1 MKPKSPTRQT
11 KPQGNYIDSFVKN
24 MFGRVL
30 VFADFL
36 RNYADPKFVAAI
48 DMNKITPAPT
58 HYIGAKGDERI
69 VDLVFHCP
77 LKSGNGSL
85 MAVIVFEHQTSSLK
99 KIPRKLLKYI
109 SSIWE
114 SEAKEGKPLSAPYFL
129 VLRTGK
135 KPHRKRYATMADL
148 LPKYGD
154 GEPVGK
160 KVEVEFDVVDLPSWD
175 FDKLVGGA
183 VLRSALMMLHTTT
196 GGHLD
201 DFPKALL
208 PLLELPEGER
218 VEVTKELLD
227 FAAKAF
233 AANSRKLDAAAVGA
247 AVETIF
253 KGKGQKMMKTIFEEQ
268 QDIGEARGVVKGEA
282 KMVVNALR
290 TRFGKVP
297 KGIEKA
303 IFAMSDSIALE
314 SMLVQAI
321 QSDTLEEF
329 ADGLG

>member
-11 KPQGNYIDSFVKN
+11 KPQGNYVDAFVKN

-30 VFADFL
+30 VFTDFL

-48 DMNKITPAPT
+48 DLGKITPAPT
-58 HYIGAKGDERI
+58 HYIGHKGDERI

-85 MAVIVFEHQTSSLK
+85 MAVIVFEHQSSDSLK
-99 KIPRKLLKYI
+99 KIPQKLIKYI
-109 SSIWE
+109 SAIWE

-135 KPHRKRYATMADL
+135 KPHRKRYATMADS

-160 KVEVEFDVVDLPSWD
+160 KVDVEFDVVDLPAWD

-183 VLRSALMMLHTTT
+183 ILRSALMMLHTMT
-196 GGHLD
+196 GGNLD

-208 PLLELPEGER
+208 PLLELPEGKR
-218 VEVTKELLD
+218 VEITKELLD

-233 AANSRKLDAAAVGA
+233 AANSRKLDTVAVSTA
-247 AVETIF
+247 IESIF
-253 KGKGQKMMKTIFEEQ
+253 KGKGQINDENDF
-268 QDIGEARGVVKGEA
+268 
-282 KMVVNALR
+282 
-290 TRFGKVP
+290 
-297 KGIEKA
+297 
-303 IFAMSDSIALE
+303 
-314 SMLVQAI
+314 
-321 QSDTLEEF
+321 
-329 ADGLG
+329 